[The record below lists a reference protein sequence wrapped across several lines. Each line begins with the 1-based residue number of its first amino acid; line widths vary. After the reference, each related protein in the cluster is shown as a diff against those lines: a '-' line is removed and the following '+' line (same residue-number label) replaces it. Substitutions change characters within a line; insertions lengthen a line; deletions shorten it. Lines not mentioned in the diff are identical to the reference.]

1 MTDAPSAVDPAIV
14 AEPTAYDEVVYPT
27 TIFAQTVPDRA
38 AIVARL
44 AGLSPPPIE
53 TARVLEIGCGD
64 GMNVTALA
72 AAWPRSEFV
81 GIDLAASAIARGTAL
96 IDRAGLGN
104 VRLHVC
110 DIRDAATRLSGK
122 FDYIIAHGI
131 YAWVPADVR
140 AALMDAIGALLSDDG
155 VGYVSYNALPGGYLR
170 LALRDALL
178 FHTDGLTDSGERL
191 DAAYQMLSIFSQP
204 LEQESSF
211 ATALREAA
219 ALSGSQAREVLHH
232 DELGE
237 HYHPQSLTAV
247 VAEAQRVGLRFL
259 GDAAPDLLDQAFLP
273 EDVRED
279 PDVELQIVRQR
290 QAEDYRFGRFFRH
303 TLFVRDHQRPR
314 RHLELSVLDTL
325 YAGTRA
331 VRVSHDS
338 FRNVDDREFEIADA
352 ALLKVVARLSNAFP
366 GRVAIADL
374 ALDVERR
381 MALFEMFNTGHI
393 QLYGT
398 PVPFALEA
406 GEAPKVSPLVRAM
419 IAVDQLVV
427 PSLDHRLLKVAD
439 AGPRA
444 LIARLDGSLSGDALA
459 AVGAEAG
466 LDTPEALQE
475 GLRRVMERAI
485 LVHPGWGA

>member
-1 MTDAPSAVDPAIV
+1 MGDAPAAVDAAIGAV
-14 AEPTAYDEVVYPT
+14 PTAYDEVVYPT
-27 TIFAQTVPDRA
+27 AIFAQTVPDRA
-38 AIVARL
+38 AVVARL
-44 AGLSPPPIE
+44 AGLSPPPVE

-64 GMNVTALA
+64 GMNVMALA
-72 AAWPRSEFV
+72 VAWPRSEFV

-96 IDRAGLGN
+96 IDRAGLTN
-104 VRLHVC
+104 VQLHVC
-110 DIRDAATRLSGK
+110 DIRDAATRLQGK

-140 AALMDAIGALLSDDG
+140 AALMDAMGALLSDDG

-178 FHTDGLTDSGERL
+178 FHTHGLTDSGERL

-204 LEQESSF
+204 LDTESPF

-237 HYHPQSLTAV
+237 HYYPQSLTAV

-259 GDAAPDLLDQAFLP
+259 GDAAPDMLDQAFLP
-273 EDVRED
+273 DDLRED
-279 PDVELQIVRQR
+279 PNVELQIVRQR
-290 QAEDYRFGRFFRH
+290 QAEDYRRGRFFRH

-314 RHLELSVLDTL
+314 RRLDLSLLDTL
-325 YAGTRA
+325 YVATRA

-352 ALLKVVARLSNAFP
+352 ALLKIVARLSDAWP
-366 GRVAIADL
+366 GRIPVSDL
-374 ALDVERR
+374 ALDAERR
-381 MALFEMFNTGHI
+381 AALFEMFNTGHI

-398 PVPFALEA
+398 PEPFALEA
-406 GEAPKVSPLVRAM
+406 GGAPEVSPLVREM
-419 IAVDQLVV
+419 IAMDHLVV

-444 LIARLDGSLSGDALA
+444 LIARLDGSLSGEALA
-459 AVGAEAG
+459 AAGAEVG
-466 LDTPEALQE
+466 LDTPDALEQ

-485 LVHPGWGA
+485 LIRPGRGA